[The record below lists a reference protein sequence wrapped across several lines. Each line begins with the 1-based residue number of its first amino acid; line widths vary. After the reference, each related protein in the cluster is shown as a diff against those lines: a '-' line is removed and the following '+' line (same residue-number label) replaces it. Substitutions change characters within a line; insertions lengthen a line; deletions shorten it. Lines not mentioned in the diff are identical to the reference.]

1 MVVGPGCGAVGPRA
15 RVENEATL
23 RATDQPP
30 GTTGVEGVGGP
41 GCSARGRWR
50 GLAGLRVNAPSRRL
64 AARTARGRAAAHGH
78 IKQPGPAGQTEQP
91 GPAGQTEQPGRAYE
105 AKPQELGGVTTHGSV
120 DKERNP
126 EIPRASAMSEAQ
138 RAPGTPSDEPIND
151 TTSSVD
157 QPRPRRSERVT
168 APSRLAKRAPEG
180 ASARGT
186 CA

>member
-30 GTTGVEGVGGP
+30 GATGVEGVGGP

-50 GLAGLRVNAPSRRL
+50 GLAGQRVDAPSEARGADGERAGRRPRAHQ
-64 AARTARGRAAAHGH
+64 AAR
-78 IKQPGPAGQTEQP
+78 
-91 GPAGQTEQPGRAYE
+91 PGRANRAARPGRAHE

-126 EIPRASAMSEAQ
+126 EIPRASAMSEAR
-138 RAPGTPSDEPIND
+138 RAPGTPSEEPIND
-151 TTSSVD
+151 TTSAVD
-157 QPRPRRSERVT
+157 QPKPRRSERVT
-168 APSRLAKRAPEG
+168 APSRLARRAPEG

>member
-1 MVVGPGCGAVGPRA
+1 MRNCCA
-15 RVENEATL
+15 
-23 RATDQPP
+23 D
-30 GTTGVEGVGGP
+30 GVEVGP

-50 GLAGLRVNAPSRRL
+50 SLVGLRGYVPSCPAHQAPLVWRVSEGQAAVPVGGGGAWPGFEATRRAEGSRRG
-64 AARTARGRAAAHGH
+64 RARGRAAAHG
-78 IKQPGPAGQTEQP
+78 A
-91 GPAGQTEQPGRAYE
+91 ARPGRAHRAAQHE

-151 TTSSVD
+151 TTSTVD